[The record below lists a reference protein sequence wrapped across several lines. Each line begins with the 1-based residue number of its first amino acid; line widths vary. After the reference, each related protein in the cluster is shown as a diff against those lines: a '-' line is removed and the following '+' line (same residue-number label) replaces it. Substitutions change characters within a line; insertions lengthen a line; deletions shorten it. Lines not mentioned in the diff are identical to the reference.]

1 MKLREFLGLVGGAA
15 ATWPLAAR
23 AQQGGQAYRRPIV
36 PLLAILSIMIW
47 DSLSPSTV
55 KADPIADFY
64 AGKQIQMVI
73 GYGVGGGYDLYARFA
88 AEFLRKHIPGNPT
101 IVPQNMPGAGS
112 LKAINYVYSVAPKDG
127 TVLGVV
133 DQSLVLNTAA
143 SATRIDVSAFRY
155 LGRINRNV
163 DVGVGLPGRGFQNFD
178 DARTKEIKVGVS
190 LEAST
195 AVLLP
200 SALKEYGG
208 AQFKLI
214 RGYSGAGE
222 IMLALQRGEVD
233 LVGGVGLPL
242 LVVRNPEWIRDGKAV
257 ILYQNAL
264 ERHPLLPNIPTLP
277 ELGLTQEGVT
287 FLRVVASTAEIGR
300 SILTTPGV
308 PPERLAALRKAFKSM
323 VADPEYL
330 AAAKNRNIEISPAT
344 GERIDE
350 IVSETSRLP
359 ASVIDKVNALTKA
372 GQ

>member
-1 MKLREFLGLVGGAA
+1 MTSADTLF
-15 ATWPLAAR
+15 
-23 AQQGGQAYRRPIV
+23 RRMHRRSAV
-36 PLLAILSIMIW
+36 VVFAILLVVAW
-47 DSLSPSTV
+47 GLPSSSKV
-55 KADPIADFY
+55 AADPSADFY

-88 AEFLRKHIPGNPT
+88 AEFLRKHIPGNPA

-112 LKAINYVYSVAPKDG
+112 LKAISYLYSIAPKDG
-127 TVLGVV
+127 TVVGVV
-133 DQSLVLNTAA
+133 DQSLVLNSAA

-178 DARTKEIKVGVS
+178 DARAREIKVGVS

-208 AQFKLI
+208 AQFKLV
-214 RGYSGAGE
+214 RGYSGAAE

-242 LVVRNPEWIRDGKAV
+242 LIVRNPDWVLRGKAV

-264 ERHPLLPNIPTLP
+264 ERHPLLPNVPTLP
-277 ELGLTQEGVT
+277 ELGLTRGHRFSSPGREHRRNRP
-287 FLRVVASTAEIGR
+287 LNPDDARSAARTAGH
-300 SILTTPGV
+300 
-308 PPERLAALRKAFKSM
+308 
-323 VADPEYL
+323 
-330 AAAKNRNIEISPAT
+330 
-344 GERIDE
+344 
-350 IVSETSRLP
+350 TS
-359 ASVIDKVNALTKA
+359 
-372 GQ
+372 

>member
-1 MKLREFLGLVGGAA
+1 MNFQ
-15 ATWPLAAR
+15 R
-23 AQQGGQAYRRPIV
+23 AQHRGAGWRQACWRPVAPVIAV
-36 PLLAILSIMIW
+36 LSIVIW
-47 DSLSPSTV
+47 GSQPPSPAN
-55 KADPIADFY
+55 ADPVADFY

-88 AEFLRKHIPGNPT
+88 AEFLRKHIPGNPA

-112 LKAINYVYSVAPKDG
+112 LKAINYLYSVAPKDG

-143 SATRIDVSAFRY
+143 SGTRIDVSQFRY
-155 LGRINRNV
+155 LGRINQNV

-178 DARTKEIKVGVS
+178 DARKKEIKVGVS

-200 SALKEYGG
+200 AALKEYGG

-242 LVVRNPEWIRDGKAV
+242 LVVRNPEWLRDGKAV

-277 ELGLTQEGVT
+277 ELGLTEEGVT

-308 PPERLAALRKAFKSM
+308 PPKRLAALRQAFQSM

-330 AAAKNRNIEISPAT
+330 AAATNRHIEVSSAS
-344 GERIDE
+344 GERIDK

-359 ASVIDKVNALTKA
+359 ASVIDNVNALTKA